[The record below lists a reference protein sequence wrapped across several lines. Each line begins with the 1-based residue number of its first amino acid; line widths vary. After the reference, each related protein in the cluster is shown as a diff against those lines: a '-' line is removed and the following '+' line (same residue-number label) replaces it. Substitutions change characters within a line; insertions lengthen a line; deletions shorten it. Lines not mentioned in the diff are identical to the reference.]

1 MPDNPTQ
8 PPARFY
14 GFARTRTGPDFF
26 ASTPDILREQEVP
39 AQQPAPSTSTEL
51 VHVPRDERACTE
63 VFAGG
68 EAERGRQVGLP
79 GRREAGLPG
88 RRLVEP
94 GRSIEPGIS
103 VQTVIEAIIAPPPE
117 HRPKRAPRRI
127 KKHTR
132 RRQKKTRTRP
142 PEPSRPMSRLARHQ
156 AHCGICGDELQEEI
170 DEAFVNWEC
179 VYKIADEY
187 EIDRRAIY
195 RHAHATGLFAKRDR
209 NLRGALG
216 HIIHEADRVSPTA
229 DSIVR
234 AVRMFAHINARG
246 DWVNP
251 PTHVMFSTATA
262 RPANAMPQRTDQVR
276 GPEPSRGALP
286 ATPLSD
292 TPCKVRKRLNP

>member
-8 PPARFY
+8 APTRFY
-14 GFARTRTGPDFF
+14 GFARTRTGPEFL
-26 ASTPDILREQEVP
+26 AAAPDILREQEVQ
-39 AQQPAPSTSTEL
+39 AHQPACPDEGRASSASAEL

-68 EAERGRQVGLP
+68 EAEPVR
-79 GRREAGLPG
+79 
-88 RRLVEP
+88 
-94 GRSIEPGIS
+94 S

-127 KKHTR
+127 KKQAR
-132 RRQKKTRTRP
+132 RREKKTRTRP
-142 PEPSRPMSRLARHQ
+142 PEPSGPVPRLARHQ
-156 AHCGICGDELQEEI
+156 AHCGICGDDLQEEI

-195 RHAHATGLFAKRDR
+195 RHAHATGLFERRDR

-229 DSIVR
+229 DSVVR

-251 PTHVMFSTATA
+251 PTRVIFSTATA
-262 RPANAMPQRTDQVR
+262 RPANAATP
-276 GPEPSRGALP
+276 P

>member
-8 PPARFY
+8 APTRFY
-14 GFARTRTGPDFF
+14 GFARTRTGPEFL
-26 ASTPDILREQEVP
+26 AAAPDILREQEVP

-51 VHVPRDERACTE
+51 VHVPRVERACTE

-68 EAERGRQVGLP
+68 EAERDPSPQVELP
-79 GRREAGLPG
+79 SRRWAGLPG

-94 GRSIEPGIS
+94 GRSIEPERP
-103 VQTVIEAIIAPPPE
+103 VQAVIEAVIAPPPK

-132 RRQKKTRTRP
+132 RRQKKARTRP
-142 PEPSRPMSRLARHQ
+142 PEPSRPMPRLARHQ

-195 RHAHATGLFAKRDR
+195 RHAHATGLFEKRDR
-209 NLRGALG
+209 NLRRALG

-229 DSIVR
+229 DSVVR

-251 PTHVMFSTATA
+251 PTRVIFSTAA
-262 RPANAMPQRTDQVR
+262 AQPANA
-276 GPEPSRGALP
+276 
-286 ATPLSD
+286 ATPPVASLSD